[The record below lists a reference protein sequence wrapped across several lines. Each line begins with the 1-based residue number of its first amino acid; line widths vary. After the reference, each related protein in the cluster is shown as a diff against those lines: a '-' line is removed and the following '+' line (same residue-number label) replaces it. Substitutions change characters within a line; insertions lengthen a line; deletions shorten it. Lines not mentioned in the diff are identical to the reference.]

1 MDHIRV
7 EHDDRVQIVTMAR
20 GKANAL
26 NEEMVEELL
35 DSVHEA
41 ATHDNVRAI
50 VLTSAS
56 DKMFSAGFDVSEV
69 FESTDKKMSVFF
81 EKFLGLFERLRTLP
95 KPVVAAITGHAYA
108 GGAILALACDFRLM
122 TDGDSRFALNEV
134 DLGLSLPSRTI
145 AEIVDTIGPVAAR
158 LLLIAGDTFTVAQAL
173 HYGIVEDSV
182 VVGKLRARAVARA
195 RALSEKPPMAF
206 IAHKRA
212 IVAAG
217 RTLDPTARGAAVA
230 EFMHFWSGKES
241 KERRS
246 ALIASLKKKKSPA

>member
-1 MDHIRV
+1 MDHIKV
-7 EHDDRVQIVTMAR
+7 ERDDRVQVVTMAR

-26 NEEMVEELL
+26 NEDMVEELL
-35 DSVHEA
+35 DSAHEA
-41 ATHDNVRAI
+41 AIHDNVRAL

-69 FESTDKKMSVFF
+69 FEYSDKKMTRFF

-108 GGAILALACDFRLM
+108 GGAILALACDFRIM
-122 TDGDSRFALNEV
+122 ADGDSRFALNEV
-134 DLGLSLPSRTI
+134 DLGVSLPSRTI

-158 LLLIAGDTFTVAQAL
+158 ALLVAGDTFTVAQAL
-173 HYGIVEDSV
+173 HYGVIEERVPI
-182 VVGKLRARAVARA
+182 GKVRDRAVARA

-241 KERRS
+241 KERRT
-246 ALIASLKKKKSPA
+246 ALLAKFKKQ